1 MEITLQQ
8 GFQSI
13 AIGYNAQT
21 NTNSETALGYNAVT
35 NKENSTAVGSEANAL
50 GQFSTAIGYGA
61 TTSQANAIVLGNNNA
76 NVGIGTGAPNTS
88 ARLDVNGQFKFGE
101 KGSIQKNQIS
111 FEAWPEFLSTICLRE
126 DQLPWRL
133 RFRQDFSRVLQELLL

>member
-1 MEITLQQ
+1 MNLQRLEITLQQ

-76 NVGIGTGAPNTS
+76 NVGIGTG
-88 ARLDVNGQFKFGE
+88 L
-101 KGSIQKNQIS
+101 QI
-111 FEAWPEFLSTICLRE
+111 LL
-126 DQLPWRL
+126 
-133 RFRQDFSRVLQELLL
+133 QD